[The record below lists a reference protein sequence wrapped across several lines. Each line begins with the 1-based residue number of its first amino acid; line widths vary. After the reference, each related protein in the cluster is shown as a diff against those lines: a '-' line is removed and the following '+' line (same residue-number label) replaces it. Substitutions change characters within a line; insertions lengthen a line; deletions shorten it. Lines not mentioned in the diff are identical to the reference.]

1 MKVRVTFEA
10 DVTDFPAYDDPN
22 DAGCR
27 YNFYYLFHNSVLH
40 ILDMRLLCYK
50 PNNEENLQN
59 LAYLKASKE
68 DENLMKLL
76 LNSMK
81 VEKI

>member
-1 MKVRVTFEA
+1 MKVRITFEA
-10 DVTDFPAYDDPN
+10 DVSQFPAYDDPLN
-22 DAGCR
+22 SECKSNLRD
-27 YNFYYLFHNSVLH
+27 LFHNSVLH

-59 LAYLKASKE
+59 SAYLKASKE
-68 DENLMKLL
+68 DEDLMKLF

>member
-1 MKVRVTFEA
+1 MKVKITFEA
-10 DVTDFPAYDDPN
+10 DVTDFPAYDDPL
-22 DAGCR
+22 DSECIA
-27 YNFYYLFHNSVLH
+27 NFRYLFYNSVLH
-40 ILDMRLLCYK
+40 TLDMRLLAYK
-50 PNNEENLQN
+50 ADQSSIDE
-59 LAYLKASKE
+59 AYLKASKE